1 MEHFEISDEWRDIL
15 EKAGL
20 GTLQACLAFDG
31 FSEESGQRMKIVTTA
46 TMAKMMMVFCELV
59 KSMWDGRRGMRVK
72 RYGSRFFWIF
82 PAGLRGRASMNW
94 TMCGIL

>member
-20 GTLQACLAFDG
+20 DTLQACLAFDG

-59 KSMWDGRRGMRVK
+59 KSMWDERRGM
-72 RYGSRFFWIF
+72 
-82 PAGLRGRASMNW
+82 
-94 TMCGIL
+94 